1 VRCPVCDARHPAPS
15 TNYRVS
21 RRAPAHLSP
30 QQNGARMKRFFQLLI
45 ICLPLLLGYGCWTK
59 SPFYGETYSWH
70 QRIQAEVSTPT
81 GLVTAAVVQ
90 GMKITYY
97 PNGLFATGTETDPKL
112 TGEALVVDL
121 GAELGPRRYVFALLP
136 GPGLARSV
144 FHDLRVGRMD
154 TGTFLGL
161 IEDQI
166 GKTPTKIDG
175 LRWVG
180 FEDFSDP
187 KSVFAVDPENL
198 AASYGEGYALTR
210 LTLQISDEPL
220 TRGEVEK
227 VLGWWCEYTQ
237 PYKRLSGLSGVIS
250 DNQLANRLGPGA
262 FKNGDCI

>member
-1 VRCPVCDARHPAPS
+1 
-15 TNYRVS
+15 
-21 RRAPAHLSP
+21 
-30 QQNGARMKRFFQLLI
+30 MKRFFPLLL
-45 ICLPLLLGYGCWTK
+45 ICLPLLLCYSCWTK
-59 SPFYGETYSWH
+59 SPFYGETYRWH

-121 GAELGPRRYVFALLP
+121 GVELGPRRYVFALLP

-144 FHDLRVGRMD
+144 FRNLRVGRMD
-154 TGTFLGL
+154 TGRFLGL

-187 KSVFAVDPENL
+187 KSVFAVDPANL

-210 LTLQISDEPL
+210 LTLQITDDPL

-227 VLGWWCEYTQ
+227 VLGWLRKVGQERSTLKGKPEEGLVSEQ
-237 PYKRLSGLSGVIS
+237 PDAQLYLIAPSRFSTELYK
-250 DNQLANRLGPGA
+250 
-262 FKNGDCI
+262 